1 MSIETKQHESTT
13 YRIYDELKKHVGKQ
27 SAISASELSGMFNIS
42 ERQLRDYIH
51 EIREDMQF
59 DKVILACNQGYY
71 IPTEEEGTADVKRLF
86 NHAFSTLRIARA
98 TVTKGS
104 RNGQGKIKLGKYY
117 KEFVESFG
125 E

>member
-1 MSIETKQHESTT
+1 MNIQTKQHESIR

-27 SAISASELSGMFNIS
+27 NAVSAAELSGMFGIS
-42 ERQLRDYIH
+42 ERQLRDHVH
-51 EIREDMQF
+51 ELREDMQF

-71 IPTEEEGTADVKRLF
+71 IPTEEEGTKDVQRLF
-86 NHAFSTLRIARA
+86 HHAFSTLRIARA
-98 TVTKGS
+98 TVTKGG

-117 KEFVESFG
+117 KEFVDAFG